1 MRKTA
6 PAETMPEPV
15 LPPPLAKG
23 DTIGLVRPAG
33 PVQDQDHF
41 HAGIRLLQEMGFAV
55 RFARDSLGRNSGYL
69 AGSDQERVQE
79 FHQIWADPE
88 VKAILAMRGGYG
100 CMRLVEHLDMDL
112 IRSQPKL
119 LIGFSD
125 ISVLLAA
132 ITRATGLV
140 TLHGPVLTTLPRCN
154 RETIHSF
161 FAAVSGRQQPEIK
174 PRNLEVL
181 NKGGIATGRLMGGNL
196 TCLTH
201 LLATPYEPSWNNIL
215 LFVEDVGESAYRL
228 DRLFTQL
235 KLAGRLDN
243 LAGLILGSFSANL
256 GEDFCE
262 TADDEQVWQRVL
274 ELLDNKKI
282 PVWGNF
288 PIGHGPNNQV
298 RPLGVAAELDSGAGV
313 LRLLGPCT
321 APRG

>member
-1 MRKTA
+1 MPPSEKKTDPILA
-6 PAETMPEPV
+6 
-15 LPPPLAKG
+15 PPLARG
-23 DTIGLVRPAG
+23 DTIGLVQPAG
-33 PVQDQDHF
+33 PVQNQDHF
-41 HAGIRLLQEMGFAV
+41 NAGIRLLQEMGFEV
-55 RFARDSLGRNSGYL
+55 RFARDSLNKNNGYL

-79 FHQIWADPE
+79 FHQVWADPE

-100 CMRLVEHLDMDL
+100 CMRLVEQLDMDL

-125 ISVLLAA
+125 ISVLLNA

-140 TLHGPVLTTLPRCN
+140 TLHGPVLTTLPRCA
-154 RETIHSF
+154 RETAHWF
-161 FAAVSGRQQPEIK
+161 FEAVSGRQQPEIK

-181 NKGGIATGRLMGGNL
+181 TGGIATGRLMGGNL

-201 LLATPYEPSWNNIL
+201 LLATPFEPSWNNVL
-215 LFVEDVGESAYRL
+215 LFLEDVGESAYRL
-228 DRLFTQL
+228 DRMFTQL

-274 ELLDNKKI
+274 ELLENKKI

-298 RPLGVAAELDSGAGV
+298 LPLGVEAELDSGAGV
-313 LRLLGPCT
+313 LRLLGPIT

>member
-1 MRKTA
+1 MRK
-6 PAETMPEPV
+6 MPLSEKKTDPV
-15 LPPPLAKG
+15 LAPPLVRG

-33 PVQDQDHF
+33 PVHNQDHL
-41 HAGIRLLQEMGFAV
+41 HAGIRLLKEMGFKV
-55 RFARDSLGRNSGYL
+55 RFARDSLSKNSGYL
-69 AGSDQERVQE
+69 AGSDQERVRE
-79 FHQIWADPE
+79 FHQIWADPQ

-100 CMRLVEHLDMDL
+100 CMRLVEQLDMDL
-112 IRSQPKL
+112 IRQHPKL

-125 ISVLLAA
+125 ISVLLNA

-140 TLHGPVLTTLPRCN
+140 TLHGPVLTTLPRCD

-161 FAAVSGRQQPEIK
+161 FEALSGRQQPEIR

-181 NKGGIATGRLMGGNL
+181 KGGVAFGRLAGGNL
-196 TCLTH
+196 TCLAH
-201 LLATPYEPSWNNIL
+201 LLATPFEPAWNNVL
-215 LFVEDVGESAYRL
+215 LFLEDVGESAYRL
-228 DRLFTQL
+228 DRIFTQL

-256 GEDFCE
+256 SEDLCE
-262 TADDEQVWQRVL
+262 TADDEQVWQRIL

-288 PIGHGPNNQV
+288 PIGHGPDNQV
-298 RPLGVAAELDSGAGV
+298 LPLGVAAELDSGAGV

-321 APRG
+321 APRE